1 MYLVNG
7 QIKHEIAITDRGF
20 SYGDGLFET
29 IEIDHG
35 IPVFFYRH
43 LKRLTAGCQRLR
55 IPLFETD
62 QLIAEVKQAL
72 QGVEQGVLKIII
84 TRGSGGR
91 GYRQPDPVM
100 PTRVISVHPF
110 PGYPADFQTQ
120 GISLT
125 YCETRLGL
133 NPALAG
139 IKHLNRLE
147 QVLAR
152 AEWNSDAIHEGL
164 MQDIQGHVIEGTM
177 SNFFLVKGNRLI
189 TSFIDQCGV
198 AGIMRSV
205 VMECA
210 DELDMALSEQWIDK
224 TDLLEADELFV
235 CNSLIKI
242 WPVSKLENRFYP
254 VGPVTLA
261 ISRRVDI
268 KRSREK
274 NL

>member
-29 IEIDHG
+29 IEIDRG
-35 IPVFFYRH
+35 IPLFFNRH
-43 LKRLTAGCQRLR
+43 LKRLSAGCQRLR

-62 QLIAEVKQAL
+62 LLIAEVKQAL
-72 QGVEQGVLKIII
+72 QGEEHGVLKIII

-91 GYRQPDPVM
+91 GYRQPDPVT
-100 PTRVISVHPF
+100 PTRVISVHPS
-110 PGYPADFQTQ
+110 PEYPSHFQTQ
-120 GISLT
+120 GVNLIF
-125 YCETRLGL
+125 CETRLGL

-139 IKHLNRLE
+139 VKHLNRLE
-147 QVLAR
+147 QVMAR
-152 AEWNSDAIHEGL
+152 AEWNSDTIQEGL

-205 VMECA
+205 VMDCA
-210 DELDMALSEQWIDK
+210 DELDIAVSEQWLDK
-224 TDLLEADELFV
+224 ADLLEADELFI

-242 WPVSKLENRFYP
+242 WPVSNLESQVYP
-254 VGPVTLA
+254 VGPMTRA
-261 ISRRVDI
+261 ISQRVDI